1 MPISQEDIEKTADL
15 AKIEIS
21 DEQASMLCD
30 DLSEILKM
38 VAKINDADTDNVQPL
53 AHPLD
58 ATQPLRVDQ
67 VTETNQREL
76 FQSIAPKVQSGLYIV
91 PKVIDAE

>member
-1 MPISQEDIEKTADL
+1 MSFSQEDIEKTADL
-15 AKIEIS
+15 ARIAIS
-21 DEQASMLCD
+21 QEQALALCS
-30 DLSEILKM
+30 DLNQILQM
-38 VAKINDADTDNVQPL
+38 VAKINDVDTNTVAPL

-58 ATQPLRVDQ
+58 ATQPLREDAI
-67 VTETNQREL
+67 TETNQREL